1 MGKNMNWALD
11 PRPQRKSAPVTPAPA
26 AKPAKVRN
34 SKQKEEE

>member
-34 SKQKEEE
+34 SKQKEEV